1 MKKIILDTNFLL
13 IPYQF
18 KVDIFSEIK
27 RVCDFKYRLFIV
39 DQTIDELKKLAET
52 QKGKDKL
59 AAVLAMAMLEQKKV
73 GQIKTKKDKDVDNLI
88 LDESDENTIVAT
100 QDRILKSRLKKK
112 GAGLIVLK
120 NKTHLAL
127 LGA

>member
-18 KVDIFSEIK
+18 KVDIFSEI
-27 RVCDFKYRLFIV
+27 RRIADFNYKLYIV
-39 DQTIDELKKLAET
+39 DETLDELIKLTKT

-59 AAVLAMAMLEQKKV
+59 AAVLALAMLEQKKV
-73 GQIKTKKDKDVDNLI
+73 IQIKTKKDKDVDNLI
-88 LDESDENTIVAT
+88 LDEADKNTLVAT
-100 QDRILKSRLKKK
+100 QDRILKAKLKKK

-120 NKTHLAL
+120 NKSHLVL
-127 LGA
+127 I